1 MEKRKML
8 TFSIPAQLLI
18 ETASCFALLVFSWKL
33 SGGVT
38 DGSQSRTG
46 ACVLL
51 GFAVLF
57 ALGGILGLVKTAR
70 KYRNYQKE
78 KGR

>member
-8 TFSIPAQLLI
+8 MFSVPVQLLI
-18 ETASCFALLVFSWKL
+18 ETASCFVLLGFSWRL

-38 DGSQSRTG
+38 DGSQTRTG

-51 GFAVLF
+51 GFTVLF

-70 KYRNYQKE
+70 KYRNYRKE
-78 KGR
+78 KGL